1 MGEFSNAAK
10 TVEVH
15 GQRGLTFRNFPV
27 EVKIFDIFLMCITAS
42 FKVVRNFT
50 FGLIPTLT

>member
-27 EVKIFDIFLMCITAS
+27 EVKIFDIFLHVYHS
-42 FKVVRNFT
+42 KF
-50 FGLIPTLT
+50 